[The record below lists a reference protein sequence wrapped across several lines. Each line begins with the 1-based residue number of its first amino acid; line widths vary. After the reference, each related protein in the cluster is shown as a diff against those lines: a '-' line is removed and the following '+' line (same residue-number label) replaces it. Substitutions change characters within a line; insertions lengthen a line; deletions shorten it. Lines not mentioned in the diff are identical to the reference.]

1 MSSSRRWLALTA
13 TTVLVA
19 AGLGVVGAT
28 GAQAGSLTFDQ
39 MNQIQ
44 KRILSG
50 LASFELDPA
59 NESNAPQQ
67 PPNYF
72 PRGSGD
78 CTLVNSSN
86 VKVNQNCMNLSDP
99 DLAGRGQAQNETA
112 IAQDPNNLN
121 NMVATFNDYRRGDG
135 NCYASW
141 STDKGRTWNDST
153 IPFSFTRGRVQNVA
167 DFGASREY
175 WGGGGD
181 TSVAFDTKGNVY
193 LSCQLFNRGRP
204 TSSQAD
210 TSSALVVFRST
221 LNKGASWNFP

>member
-1 MSSSRRWLALTA
+1 MISPRRWLAVTA
-13 TTVLVA
+13 ATVLTG
-19 AGLGVVGAT
+19 AGLGLLAPT
-28 GAQAGSLTFDQ
+28 GAQAASLTFDQ

-50 LASFELDPA
+50 YASYELDPA
-59 NESNAPQQ
+59 NQSNAPQQ

-72 PRGSGD
+72 PRGSND
-78 CTLVNSSN
+78 CVFVNSSN
-86 VKVNQNCMNLSDP
+86 VKVNQNCLNLTDP

-112 IAQDPNNLN
+112 IAQDPNNIN
-121 NMVATFNDYRRGDG
+121 NMVATYNDYRRGDG
-135 NCYASW
+135 NCGASW

-153 IPFSFTRGRVQNVA
+153 VPTSFTRGRVVNVV
-167 DFGASREY
+167 DFGSSREY

-181 TSVAFDTKGNVY
+181 TSVAWDTKGNAY

-221 LNKGASWNFP
+221 QNDGG